1 MLNIGIDASR
11 CHSGGGYAHMIG
23 ILTNI
28 DPKEFN
34 IDTIHIWS
42 HAKLLDG
49 LPDFPWLIKHSPDAL
64 KRNILWQL
72 FWQAF
77 SLNKEMRISKC
88 EILLTADGSSLNYFH
103 PQVVLS
109 RDMLSYEPGEMER
122 YGWGIQRLRLLAI
135 LGLQNMSFRRADGV
149 IFLTKYASEVIQN
162 SCGPLTRVAI
172 IPHGVGREFKDN
184 QRRTSW
190 PSGKQRSINCLYIS
204 NAMLYKHQW
213 HVVAAVES
221 LIKEGIDIEIAL
233 VGGGAGKAQEM
244 LDRQII
250 KSDPN
255 KKFVKLKEFVP
266 QGELPGYLAEADMFV
281 FASSCENMPN
291 TLVEA
296 MAAGLPIA
304 CSNRGPMPEVLGQ
317 GGVYFNPEDPNSI
330 KQSILKIVNDPLL
343 RKKIASISKELS
355 QQYSWKRCS
364 HETFSYLAFI
374 NKENNKD
381 RRTQS

>member
-1 MLNIGIDASR
+1 
-11 CHSGGGYAHMIG
+11 MIG

-28 DPKEFN
+28 NPKEFN
-34 IDTIHIWS
+34 INTIHIWS
-42 HAKLLDG
+42 HTKLLDG
-49 LPDFPWLIKHSPDAL
+49 LPDYPWLIKHSPDAL
-64 KRNILWQL
+64 KKNLLWQL

-77 SLNKEMRISKC
+77 SLSKELRISKC
-88 EILLTADGSSLNYFH
+88 DVLLTADGSSLNDFH

-122 YGWGIQRLRLLAI
+122 YGWGIERLRLLAI

-162 SCGPLTRVAI
+162 SCGKLTRIAI
-172 IPHGVGREFKDN
+172 IPHGVGREFKEN
-184 QRRTSW
+184 PRRISW
-190 PSGKQRSINCLYIS
+190 PSGKQRSIKCLYIS

-213 HVVAAVES
+213 HVVAAIES
-221 LIKEGIDIEIAL
+221 LIKEGIDIELTL

-244 LDRQII
+244 LNKQIK
-250 KSDPN
+250 KSDPD

-304 CSNRGPMPEVLGQ
+304 CSDRGPMPEVLGS
-317 GGVYFNPEDPNSI
+317 GGIYFNPEDPESI
-330 KQSILKIVNDPLL
+330 KKSILEIIKDSSL
-343 RKKIASISKELS
+343 RKNIAITSKSLS
-355 QQYSWKRCS
+355 HQYSWERCS
-364 HETFSYLAFI
+364 YETFTFI
-374 NKENNKD
+374 NEVMKTK
-381 RRTQS
+381 TKI